1 MELDWKPTG
10 QEDQGAVWDS
20 KHHYRTLE
28 ALEGQELEPHAEVNL
43 GQLQM
48 LRPPHGK
55 LHLLRSAS
63 SSRRLASR
71 YQQMDRP

>member
-1 MELDWKPTG
+1 MPTG
-10 QEDQGAVWDS
+10 QEDQGAAWDS
-20 KHHYRTLE
+20 KHHCRTLE
-28 ALEGQELEPHAEVNL
+28 ALEGQELEPKAKVNL

-48 LRPPHGK
+48 LRPADGK